1 MKNRPTKPPL
11 SALLSLLLTSHPGSV
26 ISNAPKN
33 DAAKTMNT
41 RKKIT
46 FGIQCVASQLKISAV
61 MASPPTSFVIRMI
74 TAIGS
79 VYSATMHTP
88 YKAAIRRPRAR
99 FPLPFRKN
107 DTVIGIIG
115 NTQGRQQRG
124 ESPQDRFDNRAPQRS
139 AADRGVRLQQRLRHR
154 RRIRVRNR
162 IYGRIRCR
170 VGRCHIPGLRNR
182 GRITRSGNRCRRRRR
197 RPSCGR
203 LYGGCLQRNRKST
216 VGGRQATLV
225 VASHPFH
232 HGFQRRFAARGD
244 PHFLNEFGAF
254 LEITDLHCEQRI
266 VHSYGLRK
274 LFDLPSNVTS
284 AFGSNVKSRRI
295 RAAVVRARIVHVP
308 RFRDPGL
315 KNNPG
320 NPSPDSET
328 ATDQL
333 TGSAGWA
340 VPCSAASSKAD
351 RQTIFFRSD
360 GFIMRS

>member
-1 MKNRPTKPPL
+1 MRRQPVENIGRN
-11 SALLSLLLTSHPGSV
+11 G
-26 ISNAPKN
+26 
-33 DAAKTMNT
+33 
-41 RKKIT
+41 
-46 FGIQCVASQLKISAV
+46 ISAYQFRYQNDNCNRQRIQRDNAHAV
-61 MASPPTSFVIRMI
+61 QGCHQASACTVP
-74 TAIGS
+74 A
-79 VYSATMHTP
+79 
-88 YKAAIRRPRAR
+88 
-99 FPLPFRKN
+99 PFQEKRHGHRNHRKHA
-107 DTVIGIIG
+107 
-115 NTQGRQQRG
+115 GRQQRG

-203 LYGGCLQRNRKST
+203 LYGGYLQRNRKST

-254 LEITDLHCEQRI
+254 LEITDLHREQRI
-266 VHSYGLRK
+266 VHSYGFRK
-274 LFDLPSNVTS
+274 LFDPSEQRNVRIR
-284 AFGSNVKSRRI
+284 FERKSRRI

-320 NPSPDSET
+320 NPVAGFGDGNRP
-328 ATDQL
+328 TDRIGRL
-333 TGSAGWA
+333 SGSMQR
-340 VPCSAASSKAD
+340 
-351 RQTIFFRSD
+351 RQQQGRQANDFFQK
-360 GFIMRS
+360 